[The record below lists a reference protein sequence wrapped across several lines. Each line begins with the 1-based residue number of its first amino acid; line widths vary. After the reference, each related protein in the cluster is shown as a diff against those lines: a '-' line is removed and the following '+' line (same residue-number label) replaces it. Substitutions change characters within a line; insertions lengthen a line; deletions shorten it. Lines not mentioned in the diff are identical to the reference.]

1 MGQPS
6 ALQKGPQS
14 AFLQEKSMQFIERE
28 HFHPV
33 PNPPLLPLL
42 SYRKYPF
49 STPEPKE
56 HFFSEKI
63 YLIQNARGRK
73 QAASFVRNFT
83 LNLVLLSES
92 SHTIVLPKVST
103 SHVQFLH

>member
-1 MGQPS
+1 MGGQHGQAVAQILQESSHLS

-14 AFLQEKSMQFIERE
+14 AFLQEKSMLFIERE

-33 PNPPLLPLL
+33 PNPLLLPLL

-49 STPEPKE
+49 STPEPEE

-63 YLIQNARGRK
+63 CLIQNARGRK
-73 QAASFVRNFT
+73 QAASFV
-83 LNLVLLSES
+83 
-92 SHTIVLPKVST
+92 
-103 SHVQFLH
+103 